1 MIAVVDYGA
10 GNVCSVMHALE
21 HIGAPSILTREEGE
35 IARADAVILPG
46 VGAFGDAMAQLGAS
60 GTVAALE
67 RYLKTGR
74 PLLGICIGEQLLFDR
89 SEESP
94 GSPGLAWLRGSVR
107 RIPAAPERKVP
118 TWAGTRSRSAART
131 RSLRACRRTRT
142 SIRPL
147 LYVDAADKSCVLAR
161 VEYGVPMDV
170 AVRRDN
176 LCAVQFHPE
185 KSGECGLQ
193 LLKNFARCARRIPC
207 LPRES
212 SPAWTS
218 RPGAWSKGVNFVNL
232 TERRRPVACAEAYDR
247 AGADELTFLDITAS
261 SDARRIMLD
270 TVRAVAR
277 AVYIPFTVGGGIQS
291 IQDYSDLL
299 HAGAE
304 KVSVNSYAVA
314 HPEILA
320 EAARK
325 FGSQCVVLAI
335 DAKWNG
341 RFFEVYTHGGR
352 RPTGMDAVAWAKRAV
367 PWARGRSC

>member
-94 GSPGLAWLRGSVR
+94 GSPGLAWLRGFVR

-118 TWAGTRSRSAART
+118 HMGWNQIEICRQDPLFAGLPENPYFYFVHSY
-131 RSLRACRRTRT
+131 
-142 SIRPL
+142 
-147 LYVDAADKSCVLAR
+147 YVDAADKSCVLAR

-193 LLKNFARCARRIPC
+193 LLKNFAAMR
-207 LPRES
+207 
-212 SPAWTS
+212 
-218 RPGAWSKGVNFVNL
+218 
-232 TERRRPVACAEAYDR
+232 
-247 AGADELTFLDITAS
+247 
-261 SDARRIMLD
+261 
-270 TVRAVAR
+270 
-277 AVYIPFTVGGGIQS
+277 
-291 IQDYSDLL
+291 
-299 HAGAE
+299 
-304 KVSVNSYAVA
+304 
-314 HPEILA
+314 
-320 EAARK
+320 
-325 FGSQCVVLAI
+325 
-335 DAKWNG
+335 
-341 RFFEVYTHGGR
+341 
-352 RPTGMDAVAWAKRAV
+352 
-367 PWARGRSC
+367 